1 MLAALLAAALAQ
13 AKPKAPPEIVAN
25 LQWVLGRPAD
35 TEWQPLHLDLQSAA
49 ARDLDVEIAVHDPA
63 SRSRL
68 VRRETVPAGGRRKL
82 FLHLPTGRMGYGT
95 SSIRPELSVR
105 TPEGRELASF
115 LLGSPRAW
123 SDEDTLVGLLTSAP
137 STDAGLGQGW
147 RLGGANVE
155 VVRLTPDFV
164 PDRWTGLAPL
174 RALILHDAPLDALGP
189 EQARALRDYVRQGG
203 LLILSPGS
211 ARTPWAHPA
220 VAAIA
225 EIRAGEART
234 RDEFAALHRK
244 YPAFLAGA
252 PSFRFHP
259 ILGGKTL
266 PDLEDLGIRRFDAG
280 FGRVLAL
287 PFDIR
292 RAPFDGWPGLP
303 ILLNDLIA
311 TTPRADAGWAVG
323 GGLPGELSA
332 GGSRSR
338 VLGRMLSLVNP
349 YPSFLLLAGL
359 TVLYLLLVGPLNY
372 ALLRRLRM
380 TLLLVVT
387 VPAVSVAFLSLTLGV
402 AYLVK
407 GSTTTVTSVR
417 LLTAVDGVPCARDI
431 GVTAVFSPS
440 TREYV
445 VTPPADRAAL
455 PFDRTTAAERR
466 GNPPGPLDVQEL
478 PAGPRFR
485 SVAIGQWQ
493 SWALETRAIADLG
506 TGVRWTARG
515 GVLRVENG
523 SALDIE
529 RAVFIRAGHGG
540 FASPLGALAPGR
552 ALEAPLQ
559 EARWAPLG
567 DLGFAPESLGGRVL
581 AASLESLRQQYR
593 RDEPEAAS
601 RRRQE
606 EWLVCVVREA
616 GPGVEVDA
624 RRAGDSRSL
633 TLLFVRGEAP

>member
-1 MLAALLAAALAQ
+1 MLSALVALAFAQ

-49 ARDLDVEIAVHDPA
+49 TNDLDVEILVHDPA

-68 VRRETVPAGGRRKL
+68 VRRELVPAGGRRKL

-95 SSIRPELSVR
+95 SSIRPELTVR
-105 TPEGRELASF
+105 TPEGRLLASF
-115 LLGSPRAW
+115 LLGSARAW
-123 SDEDTLVGLLTSAP
+123 SEEDTLVGLLTAAP
-137 STDAGLGQGW
+137 SADAQGW
-147 RLGGANVE
+147 RAGGANVE
-155 VVRLTPDFV
+155 LLRLTPEFM

-203 LLILSPGS
+203 VLILTPGA
-211 ARTPWAHPA
+211 ARTPWSHPA

-225 EIRAGEART
+225 EIRSGEPRT
-234 RDEFAALHRK
+234 RDSFPALHRK

-252 PSFRFHP
+252 PAFRFHP
-259 ILGGKTL
+259 ILEGKPL

-280 FGRVLAL
+280 FGRVVAL
-287 PFDIR
+287 PFDLR
-292 RAPFDGWPGLP
+292 QAPFDSWPGLP
-303 ILLNDLIA
+303 ALLNDLMA
-311 TTPRADAGWAVG
+311 PAPRADLAWAGGA
-323 GGLPGELSA
+323 GLPGELA
-332 GGSRSR
+332 GGGGRSF

-359 TVLYLLLVGPLNY
+359 TVFYLLLVGPLNY

-387 VPAVSVAFLSLTLGV
+387 VPAVSIAFLSLTLGI

-417 LLTAVDGVPCARDI
+417 LLTAVESLPCAREI

-440 TREYV
+440 TRDYV
-445 VTPPADRAAL
+445 VTPPAEHAAL
-455 PFDRTTAAERR
+455 PFDRTASPDRRPQPPAPIEAEE
-466 GNPPGPLDVQEL
+466 PS
-478 PAGPRFR
+478 AGPRFR

-493 SWALETRAIADLG
+493 SWALETRAIVDLG
-506 TGVRWTARG
+506 TGIRWSSRG
-515 GVLRVENG
+515 GLLRVENG
-523 SALDIE
+523 SALDIQ
-529 RAVFIRAGHGG
+529 RAVFIRARHGG
-540 FASPLGALAPGR
+540 FASPVGAVAPGQ
-552 ALEAPLQ
+552 AVESPLD
-559 EARWAPLG
+559 ESRWMPLD
-567 DLGFAPESLGGRVL
+567 DLGFDASSLGQRVL
-581 AASLESLRQQYR
+581 APPLAALR
-593 RDEPEAAS
+593 RDGADDP
-601 RRRQE
+601 RRRQV
-606 EWLVCVVREA
+606 EWLVCVIRD
-616 GPGVEVDA
+616 GRPGVEVDA

-633 TLLFVRGEAP
+633 TLLFVRGELP